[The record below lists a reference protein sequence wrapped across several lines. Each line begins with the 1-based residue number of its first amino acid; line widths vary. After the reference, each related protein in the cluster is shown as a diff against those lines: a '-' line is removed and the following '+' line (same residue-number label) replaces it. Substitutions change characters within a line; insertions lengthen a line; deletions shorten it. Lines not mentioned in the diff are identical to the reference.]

1 MKGMKG
7 SGLLIINF
15 NKKIIFNHLKNLIKD
30 LYNLLKNNEEVYKPK
45 IRYL

>member
-1 MKGMKG
+1 MKG

-15 NKKIIFNHLKNLIKD
+15 KNKLLFKNLKSLIKD
-30 LYNLLKNNEEVYKPK
+30 LSKCLKDNDRVYKPK